1 MQNNQY
7 RVGGVYDANR
17 RRGAARLSGD
27 NVSLAGALL
36 LLSPSNLSVAAA
48 VIVAALAI
56 IEVREPCRGVPSEAR
71 D

>member
-1 MQNNQY
+1 MMPID
-7 RVGGVYDANR
+7 DA
-17 RRGAARLSGD
+17 
-27 NVSLAGALL
+27 ALL
-36 LLSPSNLSVAAA
+36 VLAVIMFRSPVRCYYLARRNLSVAAA